1 MIRTILLATALALSL
16 TQAGAGERAHS
27 EGRHARTHVGEQR
40 HTPEHA
46 SGGFA
51 GAATATGF
59 DVDQL
64 DLYQIDNF
72 RTLLRDVDRDRDNS
86 DDDSS
91 GDDE

>member
-27 EGRHARTHVGEQR
+27 EGGHARARVGEQR

-72 RTLLRDVDRDRDNS
+72 RTLLRDVDRDREDC
-86 DDDSS
+86 DCDSTDS
-91 GDDE
+91 ED